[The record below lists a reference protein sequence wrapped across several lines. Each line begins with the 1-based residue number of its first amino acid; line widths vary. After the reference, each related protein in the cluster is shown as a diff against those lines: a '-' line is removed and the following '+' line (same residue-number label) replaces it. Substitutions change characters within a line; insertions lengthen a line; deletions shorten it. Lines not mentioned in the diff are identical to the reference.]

1 MSDTA
6 RCPFCNKYIDVTFK
20 LESCPKCHKSLAGIE
35 LKNEVIEGH
44 KMATLY
50 GLWAAIAFL
59 IISIT
64 VVGGLGNWLGISGG
78 GQSIGVGIL
87 IGTISVYYF
96 VDNYFSTK

>member
-6 RCPFCNKYIDVTFK
+6 RCPFCGKYIDVTFK
-20 LESCPKCHKSLAGIE
+20 LESCPKCQKSLAGIE

-59 IISIT
+59 IIILI
-64 VVGGLGNWLGISGG
+64 VVGGLGSWLGISGG
-78 GQSIGVGIL
+78 GLRYWYSYSDWNSIRL
-87 IGTISVYYF
+87 LLC
-96 VDNYFSTK
+96 